1 MTDLDHVMLT
11 FIFYFAN
18 MLTFKF
24 ADMIE
29 VGHIILFDFVCCNS
43 LEPLHF
49 FSMKITTAF
58 IF

>member
-29 VGHIILFDFVCCNS
+29 VGHIILFDFVCCTKSNS
-43 LEPLHF
+43 SGETKFEPLYCF
-49 FSMKITTAF
+49 
-58 IF
+58 